1 MFGFLLVYKCFCF
14 FLFLCGWILM
24 GECTM
29 GLGGVME

>member
-1 MFGFLLVYKCFCF
+1 MFSFLLVYKCFF

-24 GECTM
+24 GECIM